1 MYKYLSKYL
10 LLMGQARVS
19 VTRGGVGECHWWM
32 PKSLARAFTN
42 FMKINLRKTHKAVH
56 NKS

>member
-19 VTRGGVGECHWWM
+19 VTRAGVGMCHWWM
-32 PKSLARAFTN
+32 HESGAG
-42 FMKINLRKTHKAVH
+42 IHKFLW
-56 NKS
+56 KLI